1 MSVGTTAARKSGTSV
16 FRTVL
21 RFCCGLIALLLV
33 AVSAAGEDSLTWE
46 ERMARAREKYNRKT
60 VNVYVAGHGKY
71 RRGRINVRFY
81 YSEKRPHMNIN
92 IRESLQITD
101 EAEIEAVLEMIV
113 KDKHYSVEEYGTVS
127 FMKAE
132 WIAHN
137 LAHSMANGT
146 EEQQLLIR
154 MAVGESLTSII
165 SSAKEL
171 DLSPLVNISDRQK
184 MLYDVIELLY
194 CRQGN

>member
-1 MSVGTTAARKSGTSV
+1 MSIRTAAARESGTSV
-16 FRTVL
+16 IRTVL
-21 RFCCGLIALLLV
+21 RFCCGLIALLIF
-33 AVSAAGEDSLTWE
+33 AVSAAGEESQTWE

-71 RRGRINVRFY
+71 RRGRINARFY
-81 YSEKRPHMNIN
+81 LSENRPHMNIN

-101 EAEIEAVLEMIV
+101 EAEIEAVLELV
-113 KDKHYSVEEYGTVS
+113 SKDKHYSVEEYGTVS
-127 FMKAE
+127 FMKAQ

-154 MAVGESLTSII
+154 MAVGESLTDII
-165 SSAKEL
+165 SSSEEL

-184 MLYDVIELLY
+184 LLYDVVELLY
-194 CRQGN
+194 CRQGS